1 MYKSN
6 EGELVATEQTL
17 FESLVDFDDNKV
29 TNAIVSDGSI
39 VHNSDIAI
47 NLNDTFLNSLFFF
60 SIKRKNQ
67 IEQRPLA
74 LFGVKGMLENSN
86 TFISTQGF
94 VNSMKVSGSVN
105 LRMEGFQDQSTN
117 DNSEF

>member
-1 MYKSN
+1 MKN
-6 EGELVATEQTL
+6 TKDTTGLITQ
-17 FESLVDFDDNKV
+17 D
-29 TNAIVSDGSI
+29 SI
-39 VHNSDIAI
+39 RYILKFVIFFLI
-47 NLNDTFLNSLFFF
+47 N
-60 SIKRKNQ
+60 RKNQ